1 MKKEQIIIFLE
12 IMDFWCTEQ
21 FAKEFLMLGHC
32 LVSLLIAL
40 LVINWVNAW
49 FLRINLDVD
58 GMTLITV

>member
-12 IMDFWCTEQ
+12 IMYFWRTEQ
-21 FAKEFLMLGHC
+21 FVKEFLMLGHC
-32 LVSLLIAL
+32 LISLLITL

-58 GMTLITV
+58 WVTLITV